1 MLNVLSIAMKEW
13 ITGWGTV
20 LVTYLINLKSVTKK
34 NLDNIDV
41 VIVTLVWIFG
51 KFMYKISHTKTFKM
65 RYRSSFFCLNN

>member
-1 MLNVLSIAMKEW
+1 MKEW

-41 VIVTLVWIFG
+41 VIVTLV
-51 KFMYKISHTKTFKM
+51 
-65 RYRSSFFCLNN
+65 